1 MKFTVILLAIR
12 QLSQHEFSQIS
23 QGSAVVNVSGL
34 RLQLDLARIE
44 ERYPETIF
52 ADPGLL
58 KFSFKRLVISHLFTI
73 DFNKFWDGH
82 EYFLDRHR
90 NSFEVIANWITN
102 GGELVCPDTV
112 PIDIF
117 LYEISFYRL
126 PVPVIED
133 FLRNEGLLMEK
144 EEELKDLVSYF

>member
-1 MKFTVILLAIR
+1 MQVSRNSYSNNNVI
-12 QLSQHEFSQIS
+12 
-23 QGSAVVNVSGL
+23 
-34 RLQLDLARIE
+34 
-44 ERYPETIF
+44 
-52 ADPGLL
+52 
-58 KFSFKRLVISHLFTI
+58 K
-73 DFNKFWDGH
+73 DFNKFWDGQD
-82 EYFLDRHR
+82 YFLDRHR
-90 NSFEVIANWITN
+90 NSFEVIANWLTN

-144 EEELKDLVSYF
+144 EEEVKNLVGYC

>member
-1 MKFTVILLAIR
+1 MLTQVCRNFH
-12 QLSQHEFSQIS
+12 S
-23 QGSAVVNVSGL
+23 N
-34 RLQLDLARIE
+34 D
-44 ERYPETIF
+44 YN
-52 ADPGLL
+52 
-58 KFSFKRLVISHLFTI
+58 LFTL

-90 NSFEVIANWITN
+90 NSFEVIANWLTN

-144 EEELKDLVSYF
+144 EDEVKDLVSLF